1 METAPRLS
9 PPRTARFKEE
19 QREGPRGGSP
29 LGPVAVGRARR
40 HDLDLVT
47 ALQQLSSTE
56 LMITFEELSA
66 AALVVV
72 RTNPRLIARYYTYM
86 APPGTASA
94 TAHPPPENDIGNP
107 RENV

>member
-29 LGPVAVGRARR
+29 LGPAAVGRARR

-72 RTNPRLIARYYTYM
+72 RTNPRLIARYYIYGTPRHRQRHT
-86 APPGTASA
+86 APPARR
-94 TAHPPPENDIGNP
+94 NDIGNP